1 MLCCVLLDSCSALLL
16 LADDARTA
24 CTVLTV
30 FDVLVLR
37 ALSLLSLRVLSLL
50 CFLLS
55 MRYVLQEQQQAE
67 KMFKD
72 VGEAYAV
79 LSDPQKKQR
88 YDQGADID
96 ELDGGGGGGM
106 PGGMDPN
113 DIFRM
118 FQGQGGFGGGGG
130 GGMPGGFSFG

>member
-1 MLCCVLLDSCSALLL
+1 
-16 LADDARTA
+16 
-24 CTVLTV
+24 
-30 FDVLVLR
+30 
-37 ALSLLSLRVLSLL
+37 
-50 CFLLS
+50 

-96 ELDGGGGGGM
+96 ELDGGGGGGGGM